1 MRGKPDNNP
10 WGPAVTMF
18 RTANGTPLYFN
29 FHVTPLEE
37 RSIGKR
43 PLGHMLLTGTS
54 GEGKTTLLD
63 FLLCQCMKF
72 NPRMFCYDR
81 DRGMEPFI
89 RSVGGYYKVL
99 QQGVKLTSH
108 RSNRKA
114 HRVILQ
120 PLKILCVSVLKLQIT
135 AR

>member
-72 NPRMFCYDR
+72 NHVCSAMTVTGEWSRL
-81 DRGMEPFI
+81 
-89 RSVGGYYKVL
+89 S
-99 QQGVKLTSH
+99 
-108 RSNRKA
+108 A
-114 HRVILQ
+114 
-120 PLKILCVSVLKLQIT
+120 VSAATIKFYSR
-135 AR
+135 A